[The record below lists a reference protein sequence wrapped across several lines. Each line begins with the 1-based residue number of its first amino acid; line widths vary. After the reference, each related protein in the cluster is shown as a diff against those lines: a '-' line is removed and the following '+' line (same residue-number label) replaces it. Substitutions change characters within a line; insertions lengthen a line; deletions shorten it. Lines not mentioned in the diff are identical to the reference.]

1 MKKRLSSL
9 ILMFV
14 LILAV
19 CAQVSADMPDENSF
33 EFDFAAFFTDNASME
48 FPVWEN
54 GQIHSFAILS
64 IPPARTGTLSITLS
78 SDGTEAGQIDYV
90 LVWLDEITDFDSLV
104 VQEDLTL
111 DLGGNSLTE
120 FTSSGVSFLALVM
133 VSLDPEDLDYSDYST
148 KVRLNFKRQ

>member
-1 MKKRLSSL
+1 MKKRFSSL

-33 EFDFAAFFTDNASME
+33 DFDGAIFITDNASKE

-54 GQIHSFAILS
+54 GQIHYFPILS
-64 IPPARTGTLSITLS
+64 IPPGITGTLSITLS

-120 FTSSGVSFLALVM
+120 FTSSGVSFLALIM
-133 VSLDPEDLDYSDYST
+133 LSLDPEDLDYSDYST